1 MSDATRVFWG
11 DYSLYDEL
19 ILEQQAVKELFLY
32 FYKRNPQEGVFRLL
46 NEMEP
51 LDFDDALVNDFLS
64 ELSDEKA
71 NHQLTDWVSE
81 MYLEILDKKELKH
94 RKELVSLIGNTGV
107 DYYWDEDEE
116 IEE

>member
-1 MSDATRVFWG
+1 M
-11 DYSLYDEL
+11 
-19 ILEQQAVKELFLY
+19 
-32 FYKRNPQEGVFRLL
+32 
-46 NEMEP
+46 
-51 LDFDDALVNDFLS
+51 DALINDFLS
-64 ELSDEKA
+64 ELSDGKT

-94 RKELVSLIGNTGV
+94 RKELVSLIGNTEV